1 MQRKHRKQ
9 MSVTEIKTLEH
20 IVHSMP
26 SWVCKTKYLAG
37 RQQERSISRLEV
49 FKCLRYGVVIEY
61 KDDGRVVMRNTD
73 GICVVA
79 HLATHTV
86 VTAWYNDPSDQ
97 HWTLDL
103 SQYRWMVNLIPYIHQ
118 ERI

>member
-1 MQRKHRKQ
+1 MLRKHRKQ
-9 MSVTEIKTLEH
+9 MTVPEIQALEA
-20 IVHSMP
+20 IVHGMP
-26 SWVCKTKYLAG
+26 SWISKSQYLAG

-49 FKCLRYGVVIEY
+49 FKCLHYGSVIEY

-73 GICVVA
+73 GVCVVA

-103 SQYRWMVNLIPYIHQ
+103 SQYRWNVNLMPYIRSAQ
-118 ERI
+118 